1 MVSPRNIRLALALLV
16 VTAIFGIVAAIFLN
30 GSTSAPPETVSQQS
44 SPSVDLTLRNARFT
58 EVRNG
63 VTAWTVTA
71 ERAEYSKEGEIA
83 HLSGIRMVFAKKRT
97 LGGMTVTADRGTYST
112 KSRNVS
118 LRGKIHMT
126 TDSGIIFDTNTLDYL
141 ASASRFVTADSVAF
155 RQQRMRL
162 TAQGM
167 DLEVDDQVAH
177 FHSAVN
183 AVVERPKQ
191 R

>member
-16 VTAIFGIVAAIFLN
+16 VTAISGIVAAILLN
-30 GSTSAPPETVSQQS
+30 VSRSVPPEPVSQQP
-44 SPSVDLTLRNARFT
+44 SPSADLALRNARLT

-63 VTAWTVTA
+63 VTVWTITA
-71 ERAEYSKEGEIA
+71 GRAEYSKEGEVA
-83 HLSGIRMVFAKKRT
+83 HLSGIRMVFAKKRA
-97 LGGMTVTADRGTYST
+97 LGAMTVTADRGTYST
-112 KSRNVS
+112 KSKNVS

-126 TDSGIIFDTNTLDYL
+126 TDSGIVFDTNTLDYL
-141 ASASRFVTADSVAF
+141 ASVSRFVTADSVTF

-162 TAQGM
+162 TARGM
-167 DLEVDDQVAH
+167 DLDVDGQVAH

>member
-16 VTAIFGIVAAIFLN
+16 VTAICGIVAAILLN
-30 GSTSAPPETVSQQS
+30 GSKSVPPEPVSQQP
-44 SPSVDLTLRNARFT
+44 SPSVDLVLRNARFT

-63 VTAWTVTA
+63 ATVWTIVA
-71 ERAEYSKEGEIA
+71 ERAEYSKEGEVA
-83 HLSGIRMVFAKKRT
+83 RLSGIRMVFAKKHA
-97 LGGMTVTADRGTYST
+97 LGAMTVTADRGTYST
-112 KSRNVS
+112 KSKNVG

-126 TDSGIIFDTNTLDYL
+126 TDSGIVFDTNTLDYL
-141 ASASRFVTADSVAF
+141 ASASRFVTADSVTF
-155 RQQRMRL
+155 RQKRMRL

-167 DLEVDDQVAH
+167 DLDVDDQVAH